1 MGRGYRPLI
10 GSGVF
15 STHKGLGGLRWDRMG
30 PQLKI
35 GAARQRRGS
44 VGSHGIVAEHTNC
57 CFEQK
62 AIFRIFSV

>member
-1 MGRGYRPLI
+1 
-10 GSGVF
+10 
-15 STHKGLGGLRWDRMG
+15 MG